1 MKYYVLIILIFVSL
15 TAWAAK
21 NLNVENCSKESS
33 SDYFIYQS
41 DFKWGFDLPEMLSVF
56 EKMYASNKRLQN
68 RAYLAQKSGQLVLP
82 HSPQQGGDV
91 KVPSSFPQNVA
102 YHIESGFKQNV
113 IDAVFF
119 PDMGHSH
126 FFIPT
131 SKWNHDPKY
140 VEALKGTNREIYE
153 LFFADQDLKVLYH
166 TAEQLKML
174 NEDDQVLPDA
184 RIQHR
189 LKTRNL
195 VGYNN
200 GSKEI
205 FFLQNPG
212 HVANTAGELPEHFY
226 WGAGFNLSANENGCF
241 YYTKNGK
248 KFNFDISLYDL
259 NYDPSLPTEP
269 GFR

>member
-1 MKYYVLIILIFVSL
+1 MKLLSLVLTIFASISSWS
-15 TAWAAK
+15 AG
-21 NLNVENCSKESS
+21 NLNAENCVQESPS
-33 SDYFIYQS
+33 ENFIYHS
-41 DFKWGFDLPEMLSVF
+41 DFKWGFNLPEMFSVF
-56 EKMYASNKRLQN
+56 EKMYASNKRLKN
-68 RAYLAQKSGQLVLP
+68 RAYVDQTSGQLILP
-82 HSPQQGGDV
+82 HNPQQGGNV
-91 KVPSSFPQNVA
+91 KIPSSFPQNVA
-102 YHIESGFKQNV
+102 FHIESGFHKDV

-126 FFIPT
+126 FFIPN
-131 SKWNHDPKY
+131 SKWNDDPKY
-140 VEALKGTNREIYE
+140 REAMKGTNREIYE

-174 NEDDQVLPDA
+174 NENNQVLPDA

-189 LKTRNL
+189 FKTRNL

-226 WGAGFNLSANENGCF
+226 WGAGFNISANEKGCF
-241 YYTKNGK
+241 YYTRDGK

-259 NYDPSLPTEP
+259 SYDPALPQEP
-269 GFR
+269 DFR